1 MTAPRAVFGA
11 SLIAFSMLPGAMA
24 LADEQQIAF
33 GEYLAGECVSC
44 HQLSG
49 AANGIPPIVGWE
61 PQRFVSALKE
71 FRGKVR
77 PNEAMRT
84 IASRLEDDEIAAL
97 AAYFATRKQQ
107 Q

>member
-1 MTAPRAVFGA
+1 MTAMRAALGA
-11 SLIAFSMLPGAMA
+11 PLFALSWVSGTMAF
-24 LADEQQIAF
+24 ADEQQIAF

-61 PQRFVSALKE
+61 PPRFVLALKE
-71 FRGKVR
+71 YRAKSR
-77 PNEAMRT
+77 PNEAMRA
-84 IASRLEDDEIAAL
+84 IASRLEDEELAAL
-97 AAYFATRKQQ
+97 AAYFATQKQQ